1 MDGWRGRQAALSS
14 ILHPLPRLGSSV
26 IAKPPYDPVA
36 ASQALA
42 QADPALG
49 DVIARVG
56 PPEIR
61 FGRGATVFESVLR
74 SVVYQQLSGKAAGT
88 IYGRV
93 RALFPQEAPAPG
105 ALLALDPEVLR
116 GAGLSRAKTAAAF
129 DLAQKTVD
137 GELPDAGALAAMP
150 DEEVARRLV
159 AVRGVGPWTA
169 QMVMLFDLGR
179 PDVWP
184 TGDLGVRR
192 GVQVLDGLDALPDPA
207 YLETRAERWT
217 PWRSV
222 AAWYLW
228 RLADGR

>member
-1 MDGWRGRQAALSS
+1 MIDE
-14 ILHPLPRLGSSV
+14 
-26 IAKPPYDPVA
+26 PPYDPVA
-36 ASQALA
+36 ASHLLA
-42 QADPALG
+42 QADPTLG

-56 PPEIR
+56 PPQIR
-61 FGRGATVFESVLR
+61 FGRGATVFASVLR

-93 RALFPQEAPAPG
+93 CALFPNETPTPA
-105 ALLALDPEVLR
+105 ALLALDPDLLR

-129 DLAQKTVD
+129 DLAQKAEGGD
-137 GELPDAGALAAMP
+137 LPDAAALAQMDDA
-150 DEEVARRLV
+150 EVARRLV

-184 TGDLGVRR
+184 TGDLGVQR
-192 GVQVLDGLDALPDPA
+192 GVQRLDGLAELPDAP
-207 YLETRAERWT
+207 YMTRRAEPWQ

-228 RLADGR
+228 RLADE

>member
-1 MDGWRGRQAALSS
+1 MIDE
-14 ILHPLPRLGSSV
+14 PL
-26 IAKPPYDPVA
+26 YDPVA

-49 DVIARVG
+49 DAIARIG

-61 FGRGATVFESVLR
+61 FGRGRTVFESVLR

-93 RALFPQEAPAPG
+93 LALFRDGTPTPEAM
-105 ALLALDPEVLR
+105 LALDVETLR
-116 GAGLSRAKTAAAF
+116 GAGLSRAKAAAAL
-129 DLAQKTVD
+129 DLAGKTLD
-137 GELPDAGALAAMP
+137 GTLPDAAALAQM
-150 DEEVARRLV
+150 DDDEVARRLV

-192 GVQVLDGLDALPDPA
+192 GVQFLDGLPELPDVS
-207 YLETRAERWT
+207 YLKGRAMVWK

-228 RLADGR
+228 RVADGRA

>member
-1 MDGWRGRQAALSS
+1 MIDEPS
-14 ILHPLPRLGSSV
+14 
-26 IAKPPYDPVA
+26 YDPVA

-42 QADPALG
+42 QADPALA

-56 PPEIR
+56 PPEMR

-93 RALFPQEAPAPG
+93 RALFQDETPTPA
-105 ALLALDPEVLR
+105 ATLALDPDMLR

-137 GELPDAGALAAMP
+137 GDLPDAAALAQMDDA
-150 DEEVARRLV
+150 EVSRRLV

-184 TGDLGVRR
+184 TGDLGVQR
-192 GVQVLDGLDALPDPA
+192 GVQRLEGLDALPTPA
-207 YLETRAERWT
+207 HMEARAEPWR

-228 RLADGR
+228 RLADER

>member
-1 MDGWRGRQAALSS
+1 MIDEA
-14 ILHPLPRLGSSV
+14 
-26 IAKPPYDPVA
+26 PYDPVA

-49 DVIARVG
+49 DAIARVG

-61 FGRGATVFESVLR
+61 FGRGRTVFESVLR

-93 RALFPQEAPAPG
+93 RSLFPDENPTAEAM
-105 ALLALDPEVLR
+105 LALDPDTLR

-137 GELPDAGALAAMP
+137 GDLPDAAALAQMDDA
-150 DEEVARRLV
+150 EVERRLV

-192 GVQVLDGLDALPDPA
+192 GVQVLDGLAELPDTS
-207 YLETRAERWT
+207 YLEGRAVVWK

-222 AAWYLW
+222 ASWYLW
-228 RLADGR
+228 RVADGKGES